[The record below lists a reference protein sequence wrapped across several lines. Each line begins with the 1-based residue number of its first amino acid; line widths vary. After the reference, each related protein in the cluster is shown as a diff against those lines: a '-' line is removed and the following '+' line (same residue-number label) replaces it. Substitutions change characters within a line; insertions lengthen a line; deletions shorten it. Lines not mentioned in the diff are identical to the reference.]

1 VFACPA
7 PPPYAAPAADRPSY
21 VLDVRVRPGLKVA
34 TGDLSVRFTPNRSTD
49 RLVFRLWPNGP
60 AQLRQG
66 SRLSVGRATAD
77 GSTLRETHPDPT
89 TLVVYPQQALSAGS
103 TITVSLTWRLRIPA
117 TGRDRISR
125 FVTGVRLGSFFPI
138 LAWDPGGRGWV
149 TDRPV
154 RILAESSTSP
164 TADFDVHVAVPPG
177 FRALVSGTPTGNGR
191 WQASAVRDIAVSVAR
206 FAIVTGTAHAPGPV
220 TVRVGIAAGSRVAPR
235 TVLRLALRAI
245 HRLAGRYGPYPWP
258 TYTVVVAPD
267 MPDEGIEYP
276 NLVFVGGGMLL
287 EPIVDHETAHQW
299 FYSLVGN
306 DQARDPWLDE
316 ALATWAELQ
325 LGPGVA
331 HGLRLIPKQVA
342 THVGAP
348 VSYWGRRERAYFAH
362 TYGGG
367 IRALASLGPPARVD
381 CALRLYAARN
391 AYRIAAPGDLLD
403 ALNSVFPGAERHLR
417 RFGIRR

>member
-21 VLDVRVRPGLKVA
+21 VINVRLRSDLKEA

-60 AQLRQG
+60 IQLRQG
-66 SRLSVGRATAD
+66 SRLWVGRATAD
-77 GSTLRETHPDPT
+77 GSRLRETRPDPT

-103 TITVSLTWRLRIPA
+103 TITVSMTWRLRIPA
-117 TGRDRISR
+117 TGHDRISR

-138 LAWDPGGRGWV
+138 LAWDPGRGWV

-164 TADFDVHVAVPPG
+164 TADFDVHVAVPRG
-177 FRALVSGTPTGNGR
+177 FRALVSGTLTGNGR

-206 FAIVTGTAHAPGPV
+206 FAIVTATAHAPGPV
-220 TVRVGIAAGSRVAPR
+220 TVRVGVAAGSRVPPP
-235 TVLRLALRAI
+235 TVLRLAIRAI

-258 TYTVVVAPD
+258 TYTVVVPPD
-267 MPDEGIEYP
+267 MREEGIEYP
-276 NLVFVGGGMLL
+276 NLVFVGGGTLL
-287 EPIVDHETAHQW
+287 KPIVDHETAHQW

-325 LGPGVA
+325 LGSGVA
-331 HGLRLIPKQVA
+331 AVVGRIPRA
-342 THVGAP
+342 AASHVGVP

-362 TYGGG
+362 TYDGGV
-367 IRALASLGPPARVD
+367 RALASLGPPARVD

-391 AYRIAAPGDLLD
+391 AYRIARPGDLLD
-403 ALNSVFPGAERHLR
+403 ALNSVLPGAERRLR